1 MKQTLSIQSILDLE
15 NNQERESAVV
25 KLLNKALQDEDYSFA
40 QEVAE
45 FILYHGIVG
54 LHFSYRLQLYSISW
68 LSKYYH
74 SMRIGEH
81 QDNSLTEDDITN
93 GALSCALKFR
103 DVIPGIAFD
112 IEASPEEIEK
122 GNDQMFTFYTL
133 SGLSTDSVYRSVMLQ
148 CILMGD
154 EESTRELFD
163 IWQTKQACE
172 QLPDCQACVQHS
184 LVEYHHFLGDFEQ
197 ALKEATPILEGKVSC
212 EHIPQASYYPI
223 IDSLIRLGKY
233 EQANSLLDEAITQIE
248 DEENT
253 YLFHIPYMAQLL
265 TRLNRSEEASEL
277 LQHYNNDLVRLGS
290 IYPYVYLQYLVALS
304 PYHPDALSDAKR
316 LAKLFDERNENSYY
330 QAYVEFMYAKT
341 TIH

>member
-15 NNQERESAVV
+15 NNQERESAII
-25 KLLNKALQDEDYSFA
+25 KLLNQALQDENYSFA
-40 QEVAE
+40 REIAE
-45 FILYHGIVG
+45 FILYHNIVE
-54 LHFSYRLQLYSISW
+54 LHFSYRLQLHSLSW
-68 LSKYYH
+68 LSKYYY
-74 SMRIGEH
+74 SVRIGEY
-81 QDNSLTEDDITN
+81 QDNTLTKEDITH
-93 GALSCALKFR
+93 GTLACALKFR

-112 IEASPEEIEK
+112 VEASPEEIEK

-154 EESTRELFD
+154 EDSTREILD
-163 IWQTKQACE
+163 IWQSKPACE

-197 ALKEATPILEGKVSC
+197 ALKAAIPILEGKVSC
-212 EHIPQASYYPI
+212 KHVPQASYYPI
-223 IDSLIRLGKY
+223 IDSLIRLGQH
-233 EQANSLLDEAITQIE
+233 EQANMLLDEAITQVE

-265 TRLNRSEEASEL
+265 TRLNHTKEASEL
-277 LQHYNNDLVRLGS
+277 LQHYNNDLVHLGS
-290 IYPYVYLQYLVALS
+290 TYPFVYLQYLIALT
-304 PYHPDALSDAKR
+304 PYHPEALSDAKR
-316 LAKLFDERNENSYY
+316 LAKLFDERNENNYY